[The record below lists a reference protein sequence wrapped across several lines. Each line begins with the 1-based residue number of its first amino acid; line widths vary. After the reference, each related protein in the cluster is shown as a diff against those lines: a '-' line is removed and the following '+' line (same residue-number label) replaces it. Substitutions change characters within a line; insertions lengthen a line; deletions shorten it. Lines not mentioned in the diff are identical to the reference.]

1 MRNVEPN
8 TPYSAR
14 PSLVPW
20 PPILLVGTFAA
31 AVAMERIHP
40 LPWPGLDDLPAR
52 IVGLA
57 IGGLGVALMIWSVV
71 TMLRARTNI
80 LPHRSADHLVTTGPF
95 RRFRNPIYLAD
106 TMILL
111 GLAEITKNVWFAVGA
126 LIFALAV
133 TWLAILPEERHL
145 EARFGDLYR
154 DYKARSK
161 RWL

>member
-1 MRNVEPN
+1 MRNVDAN
-8 TPYSAR
+8 TPQSAP

-31 AVAMERIHP
+31 ALAMEWIHP
-40 LPWPGLDDLPAR
+40 LPWPGVDDLPAR

-57 IGGLGVALMIWSVV
+57 IGALGIALMIWSVV
-71 TMLRARTNI
+71 TMIRARTNI
-80 LPHRSADHLVTTGPF
+80 MPHRSADHLVTTGPF
-95 RRFRNPIYLAD
+95 HRFRNPIYLAD

-111 GLAEITKNVWFAVGA
+111 GMAEVTKNIWFAVGA

-133 TWLAILPEERHL
+133 TWLAIIPEERHL

-154 DYKARSK
+154 EYKARSK